1 MLDHVF
7 MDAIGALRDAF
18 DGALLERH
26 AQEERLQVDVL
37 LGDVG
42 WETSYSLPGEGVP
55 PRVVAEV
62 TLEWPTW
69 SQTAY
74 RSWKIGEGF
83 DEPPEV
89 DVEIVLRLQRL
100 VGAPEPSTI
109 VGILPDEGPTLG
121 DEPLRR
127 SAPTVEH
134 LYDLELAPIETAI
147 EVSYEGVYALSEA
160 ALADEA
166 SLAADFG
173 ALGGWIASSLVKLGD
188 LKLEFRPPDELVPFE
203 PAAVVG
209 DLDDQ
214 SVVFGPR
221 VHRQGARR
229 PAAKAHGVGAELRD
243 GQHQVLGVRL
253 VDAQLL
259 EPVGEQAAG
268 QRDGDGVGREAVLE
282 GPRGGPGAGRGR
294 APAQHQCERVV
305 TAHGARERPFDQ
317 GPGER
322 PGRVA
327 GGIAGGGG
335 EGVESVE
342 DVLGGLDQSVGVEH

>member
-1 MLDHVF
+1 VLDHVF
-7 MDAIGALRDAF
+7 MDAIGALRRAF
-18 DGALLERH
+18 DAALLERH
-26 AQEERLQVDVL
+26 TQEERLQVDVL
-37 LGDVG
+37 LGDLN

-100 VGAPEPSTI
+100 VGTPEPSTI

-188 LKLEFRPPDELVPFE
+188 LKLEFRPPDE
-203 PAAVVG
+203 PA
-209 DLDDQ
+209 
-214 SVVFGPR
+214 
-221 VHRQGARR
+221 
-229 PAAKAHGVGAELRD
+229 
-243 GQHQVLGVRL
+243 
-253 VDAQLL
+253 
-259 EPVGEQAAG
+259 
-268 QRDGDGVGREAVLE
+268 
-282 GPRGGPGAGRGR
+282 
-294 APAQHQCERVV
+294 
-305 TAHGARERPFDQ
+305 
-317 GPGER
+317 
-322 PGRVA
+322 
-327 GGIAGGGG
+327 
-335 EGVESVE
+335 
-342 DVLGGLDQSVGVEH
+342 